1 MNKYFFYE
9 IFRLNILKDTCL
21 NDIEKKYIINDA
33 YKITNIKNKF
43 LYYKKI
49 NNNYNENIV
58 NVFYKSQKLYWIIYL
73 FIIKKKYINAIVYND
88 FDLIY
93 NKIDNKE
100 TFNILIDKFIYQF
113 AYNDFIKIIINNLFN
128 YKLYTSELDIYLSR
142 SNSNFLVNPLEIK
155 NPYTNIIFNKNILYN
170 FYFFCKQK
178 NLHIPIILHLYY
190 KCNFNINKLFLLHE
204 NYLTI
209 NSVKKYII
217 SLSNDEKY
225 NYLLKSVL
233 ILDQFIL
240 TYFDTLSIKYLSAD
254 FKEKIYNMN
263 LNLIDNNFD
272 YIIYNYF
279 MYLYNFKIHNF
290 KNKTKYKLKLIKNL
304 INNKQIKFVEK
315 NNKITNLYTNDILD
329 IIKNLYDHI
338 YIKEINS
345 SIIISYYNI
354 NNEIHNE
361 IHNEINQENNTYQ
374 DEEDIS
380 YNSINDQSLNCEI
393 TKKINET
400 NENKLIILSKILINI
415 NIFLFNLYLLVSIII
430 I

>member
-1 MNKYFFYE
+1 MN
-9 IFRLNILKDTCL
+9 
-21 NDIEKKYIINDA
+21 A
-33 YKITNIKNKF
+33 
-43 LYYKKI
+43 
-49 NNNYNENIV
+49 
-58 NVFYKSQKLYWIIYL
+58 IIY
-73 FIIKKKYINAIVYND
+73 ND
-88 FDLIY
+88 YDLLY
-93 NKIDNKE
+93 NKLDNN
-100 TFNILIDKFIYQF
+100 TFNILIDKFIYKF
-113 AYNDFIKIIINNLFN
+113 TYNDFIKIIINNLFN
-128 YKLYTSELDIYLSR
+128 YKLFTSELDIYLSR

-178 NLHIPIILHLYY
+178 NLHIPNILHLYY

-209 NSVKKYII
+209 NSVKKYIF

-225 NYLLKSVL
+225 KYLLKSVF

-254 FKEKIYNMN
+254 FKEKFFNMN
-263 LNLIDNNFD
+263 ISLIENNFD

-304 INNKQIKFVEK
+304 INNKKINFIEK
-315 NNKITNLYTNDILD
+315 NNKITNLYTTDILD
-329 IIKNLYDHI
+329 IIKNVEDYI

-354 NNEIHNE
+354 IN
-361 IHNEINQENNTYQ
+361 NEINQENNHYQ
-374 DEEDIS
+374 NQTDIS
-380 YNSINDQSLNCEI
+380 NNIINDSSLNYLI
-393 TKKINET
+393 TKNNNEN
-400 NENKLIILSKILINI
+400 NENKLKILLKILLNI
-415 NIFLFNLYLLVSIII
+415 NIFLFNLYLLVNIII
-430 I
+430 